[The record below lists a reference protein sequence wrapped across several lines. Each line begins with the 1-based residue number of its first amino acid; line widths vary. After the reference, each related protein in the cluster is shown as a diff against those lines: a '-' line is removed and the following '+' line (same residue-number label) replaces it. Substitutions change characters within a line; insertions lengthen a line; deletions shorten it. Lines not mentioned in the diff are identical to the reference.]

1 MISSSRSFGII
12 DASMRVKTDLSN
24 ALRGLMNYERAQT
37 LKGTINGPL
46 LIQPLEKKGMSKAD
60 GFTLRRFNNKVKNK
74 RLNDTSSQTDNIQR
88 LTEKGSIDRAQY
100 NGLGNPIIEG
110 GIHNKRNENCNNCF
124 NHSFTYVI
132 DNPDICKLYSDQP
145 DIDLLIIILTVHENV
160 QQRTALRDSWL
171 THTTNNTSNVRY
183 AFLLG
188 EINDTKLQ
196 ADIMR
201 ENDAFKDIIKED
213 FVDVYSNLTYKT
225 IMGFK
230 WAAIKCGVAKAVLKT
245 DDDMFINVPNVLDIV
260 KSHFNFLQ
268 TGIVGS
274 CWKSTRPNRNQKS
287 KWYASENSFPGKVYP
302 SFCSGTGY
310 LTSLNV
316 VRRVLEISP
325 HVPFFHL
332 EDVYVAMCIQKLGYH
347 TKSLPGFNHI
357 RPKLDACLFNG
368 KLMVTAHCMSP
379 TMIRKMWNDKCI
391 SNNSKSQT

>member
-1 MISSSRSFGII
+1 MFLKSYARPIS
-12 DASMRVKTDLSN
+12 V
-24 ALRGLMNYERAQT
+24 
-37 LKGTINGPL
+37 
-46 LIQPLEKKGMSKAD
+46 
-60 GFTLRRFNNKVKNK
+60 
-74 RLNDTSSQTDNIQR
+74 
-88 LTEKGSIDRAQY
+88 
-100 NGLGNPIIEG
+100 
-110 GIHNKRNENCNNCF
+110 
-124 NHSFTYVI
+124 
-132 DNPDICKLYSDQP
+132 PDWYSDQP

-171 THTTNNTSNVRY
+171 TPTTNNTSNVRY

-188 EINDTKLQ
+188 EIKDRKLQ

-332 EDVYVAMCIQKLGYH
+332 EDVHVQLGF
-347 TKSLPGFNHI
+347 KNNIPLQ
-357 RPKLDACLFNG
+357 C
-368 KLMVTAHCMSP
+368 
-379 TMIRKMWNDKCI
+379 RKIN
-391 SNNSKSQT
+391 